1 MTLLDVT
8 RTDDR
13 HTSERL
19 IAEPIIWLGTIRPD
33 GRPHNVPVWFAW
45 HDPMV
50 LIFSMPKTA
59 KVADVRL
66 SPAVS
71 LALNSADGGQDIVLA
86 EGRAELIAGADRH
99 PYFLTASS
107 ARVAPSLGAIFEQ
120 WRSTF
125 SSLCWSTSSASSPG
139 PERPREFLQ
148 GGALARQPR
157 NVVPCW
163 HVVPWTSARSGTW
176 LGRSGVSRPGRP
188 FTNP

>member
-1 MTLLDVT
+1 VALLDVT
-8 RTDDR
+8 RADDR

-19 IAEPIIWLGTIRPD
+19 STEPIIWLGTVRPG

-59 KVADVRL
+59 KVADLRL

-71 LALNSADGGQDIVLA
+71 LALDSADGGQDIVLA

-99 PYFLTASS
+99 PHFLAAKFREKYAQSMGVMS
-107 ARVAPSLGAIFEQ
+107 FDQ

-125 SSLCWSTSSASSPG
+125 SQPLLVHV
-139 PERPREFLQ
+139 ERIIAWTRTAA
-148 GGALARQPR
+148 GVAYR
-157 NVVPCW
+157 VVP
-163 HVVPWTSARSGTW
+163 
-176 LGRSGVSRPGRP
+176 
-188 FTNP
+188 

>member
-1 MTLLDVT
+1 VTLLDVT

-19 IAEPIIWLGTIRPD
+19 SAEPIIWLGTVRPD

-71 LALNSADGGQDIVLA
+71 LALDSADGGQDIVLA
-86 EGRAELIAGADRH
+86 EGRAELIAGAERH
-99 PYFLTASS
+99 PHFLAGKFREKY
-107 ARVAPSLGAIFEQ
+107 ARSLGAMSFDQ

-125 SSLCWSTSSASSPG
+125 S
-139 PERPREFLQ
+139 
-148 GGALARQPR
+148 QPLLIQVNR
-157 NVVPCW
+157 ITAWTRTAAGVAYRVVP
-163 HVVPWTSARSGTW
+163 
-176 LGRSGVSRPGRP
+176 
-188 FTNP
+188 

>member
-1 MTLLDVT
+1 MAILDVT

-13 HTSERL
+13 HTAQRLSE
-19 IAEPIIWLGTIRPD
+19 EPIIWLGTVRPD

-59 KVADVRL
+59 KVRDMRL

-71 LALNSADGGQDIVLA
+71 LALDSADGGQDIVIA

-99 PYFLTASS
+99 PHFLAGKFREKY
-107 ARVAPSLGAIFEQ
+107 AQSLGAMSFEQ

-125 SSLCWSTSSASSPG
+125 SQPLLIHVNRIIAWTRTAAG
-139 PERPREFLQ
+139 
-148 GGALARQPR
+148 LAYR
-157 NVVPCW
+157 VVP
-163 HVVPWTSARSGTW
+163 
-176 LGRSGVSRPGRP
+176 
-188 FTNP
+188 